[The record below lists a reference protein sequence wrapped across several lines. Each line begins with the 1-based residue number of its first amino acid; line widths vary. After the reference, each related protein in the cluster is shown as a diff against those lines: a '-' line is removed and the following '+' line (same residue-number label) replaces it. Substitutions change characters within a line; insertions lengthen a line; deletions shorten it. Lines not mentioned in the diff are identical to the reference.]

1 MRAIA
6 LACVF
11 ITACTSPPPVAPPAP
26 PPPPPAPVVLA
37 PPPPLPFDSATINV
51 SIRTENALFKSAK
64 FTDLPGWRQDDL
76 AAAWPAFI
84 RSCRVLVA
92 RDNWRDLCQRANTA
106 TKDNASLRAFFE
118 REFVLLSITNTDTT
132 FEGDVTGYYEPLV
145 AGSLVRTDTYSI
157 PVHGRPTDLYVFD
170 WRKVPAA
177 QRSGVIRVRAS
188 GNELVP
194 AKAGEAGTLALDWK
208 LFVAD
213 TRERK
218 LRTRLD
224 GDQVLPYWSRQ
235 QIVEQ
240 QLGTPTVLAWVQD
253 PLALYAMQ
261 IQGAGRI
268 QLPDQSTLR
277 LAFAEQ
283 NGQPFRPV
291 RVASKAPV
299 VTRSLRAGAAS
310 ATEEFTLEEPLAE
323 VEPAVRTRGL
333 RASATST
340 APAPAPAVAA
350 PTANPEVDALVA
362 ALTPRSSSAPAAPT
376 KAAPAK
382 APAVTAAA
390 PSSLPSVPS
399 ASAAASASAA
409 SPATTS
415 PLLTRLSTDPSYVFF
430 RVADDIPAQDGPIG
444 ALGVSLTPE
453 RSVAVDPR
461 ATPIGYPLYI
471 AAKPSRGA
479 AAPIQRMVV
488 AQDTGGAIRG
498 AVRADYFW
506 GYGRDAGRR
515 ATGTELRGR
524 MWVMI
529 PRPELPGLIASSSGD
544 SSAPRTRSLRA
555 PAAKAPSTC
564 LVADD
569 TYCSD
574 D

>member
-1 MRAIA
+1 MQ
-6 LACVF
+6 
-11 ITACTSPPPVAPPAP
+11 AP
-26 PPPPPAPVVLA
+26 PPQ
-37 PPPPLPFDSATINV
+37 PFDSATINV

-84 RSCRVLVA
+84 RSCRVLVS
-92 RDNWRDLCQRANTA
+92 RDNWRDLCQRANATA
-106 TKDNASLRAFFE
+106 KDNASLRGFFE

-145 AGSLVRTDTYSI
+145 AGSLTRTDTYAV
-157 PVHGRPTDLYVFD
+157 PVHGRPSDLYVFD

-177 QRSGVIRVRAS
+177 QRSGVIRVRAN
-188 GNELVP
+188 GNDLVV
-194 AKAGEAGTLALDWK
+194 AKPGEAAPLTLDWS

-224 GDQVLPYWSRQ
+224 GDRVLPYWSRQ
-235 QIVEQ
+235 EIVEQ
-240 QLGTPTVLAWVQD
+240 RLGAPTVIAWVQD

-283 NGQPFRPV
+283 NGQPFKPV
-291 RVASKAPV
+291 RVASKAPI
-299 VTRSLRAGAAS
+299 VTRSLRAGATS
-310 ATEEFTLEEPLAE
+310 AVEEFTLDEPLAE

-333 RASATST
+333 RASATAPAT
-340 APAPAPAVAA
+340 APAPAPAAAA
-350 PTANPEVDALVA
+350 PSGDPAVDALVA
-362 ALTPRSSSAPAAPT
+362 ALAPRSATTAPASAKP
-376 KAAPAK
+376 PAK
-382 APAVTAAA
+382 TAAA
-390 PSSLPSVPS
+390 PVTSMPS
-399 ASAAASASAA
+399 APPAAAAPAA
-409 SPATTS
+409 AANAGTSS
-415 PLLTRLSTDPSYVFF
+415 PLLKRLSSDPSYVFF

-479 AAPIQRMVV
+479 ATPIQRMVV

-506 GYGRDAGRR
+506 GYGRDAGKR

-529 PRPELPGLIASSSGD
+529 PRPELPGLIASSGD
-544 SSAPRTRSLRA
+544 GNVPRTRSLR
-555 PAAKAPSTC
+555 PTAAKPVSTC

-569 TYCSD
+569 KYCSD